1 MQFVKCITFL
11 TLLKVAYPHIEGFGR
26 SKIIKNPDGTIKKI
40 IYSSI
45 EEYFAMAIFEQIKD
59 SPKVSD
65 EKVIIHNTLI
75 GFLWEKLRK
84 IQFYP
89 SNNLLICNFLE
100 MLSHGAMPKMG
111 SLQGESGPEMFSG
124 LFQHREG
131 TNQCLQNCIS

>member
-1 MQFVKCITFL
+1 MQFVKCIIVLTFL
-11 TLLKVAYPHIEGFGR
+11 KVVHPHIEGFGR

-65 EKVIIHNTLI
+65 EKVIIHITLI
-75 GFLWEKLRK
+75 GFLWEK

-89 SNNLLICNFLE
+89 SNNLLICDFLE

-111 SLQGESGPEMFSG
+111 SLQSGSGPEMFSG